1 MILKPTSASLERS
14 EHCIFIY
21 IYIHM
26 YRKLHRFQFGYANT
40 NVSVIL
46 SGSVHQAYC
55 FIPPCLAL
63 VSLKAK
69 VQMNNTIGKFHCCCL
84 CKKYALILLKEE
96 APCHA
101 IHANTEPDLTTG
113 KNHKV
118 LHLECVPESL
128 KRTYEYVIICIHIYI
143 YLHSIYPY
151 MHKAFA

>member
-1 MILKPTSASLERS
+1 
-14 EHCIFIY
+14 
-21 IYIHM
+21 M